1 MKKITMG
8 VLSLAALVML
18 TFGTSFAKSA
28 QAGCCNGSACCN
40 GAACCHMHK

>member
-18 TFGTSFAKSA
+18 TFGASFAKSA
-28 QAGCCNGSACCN
+28 KAGCCNGSACCN
-40 GAACCHMHK
+40 GGACCHLHK